1 VQESFTNYPGK
12 AIIPVMNKDDLND
25 ESGTEPQDVD
35 GYYGEDDMEMD
46 DLDLSFLDEEEPG
59 EAEDQQD

>member
-1 VQESFTNYPGK
+1 
-12 AIIPVMNKDDLND
+12 MNKEDDLNQD
-25 ESGTEPQDVD
+25 SGAEPADTD

-46 DLDLSFLDEEEPG
+46 DLDLSFLDEDEPG

>member
-1 VQESFTNYPGK
+1 
-12 AIIPVMNKDDLND
+12 MNKDDLND